1 MDRLY
6 LQAWFKYSLN
16 LCVHLISFSSIGKWV
31 KKQHRK
37 EENIGKKK
45 INLAGLGIAH
55 QAIVQQAIA
64 LETKVKHHFSEEKKK
79 ENNVENW
86 YQW

>member
-1 MDRLY
+1 M
-6 LQAWFKYSLN
+6 
-16 LCVHLISFSSIGKWV
+16 

-79 ENNVENW
+79 GKQCRELVPMVTSL
-86 YQW
+86 QIASDL